1 MGNKPASC
9 FRESPLISKLPWGSG
24 KEYYTL
30 EGPCGGHEADI
41 SSDDAA
47 ASSEA
52 LHVDSSDCIQVQVQ
66 RSPLEALADEID
78 SSASESFTTTDSIGS
93 SQIALKD
100 TASGNGSMNRDARVD
115 LGTSRCSTDGRDDN
129 TEGECYTN
137 HTSLQEID
145 PDRRETEDKERREA
159 E

>member
-1 MGNKPASC
+1 MGNQPASC
-9 FRESPLISKLPWGSG
+9 FIESPLISKLPWRSG
-24 KEYYTL
+24 KEDYNML
-30 EGPCGGHEADI
+30 EGPCGSHEGDI

-52 LHVDSSDCIQVQVQ
+52 LHVDSGDCIQVQ
-66 RSPLEALADEID
+66 RSPLEALADEMD
-78 SSASESFTTTDSIGS
+78 SSASESFTTSDSIGS

-100 TASGNGSMNRDARVD
+100 TASGNGSLNRDARVD

-129 TEGECYTN
+129 TEGDHYT
-137 HTSLQEID
+137 SFQEID